1 MTWPWTWSRR
11 TLGLVA
17 LGAGALVALLIL
29 GLGIYSAIELRRFAR
44 AEALRSTFVYAAPQA
59 LVPGLH
65 VRRVDL
71 AGTLTR
77 LKYVETRATPQT
89 PGEFH
94 RAASAWEVYL
104 RGVDGAAPRRVRL
117 ELRDE
122 RVTRV
127 TRDGDNVGAAALD
140 PEVLTS
146 ASDRPGED
154 YRPVRLAD
162 APLLLVHAVLAA
174 EDHRFFEHGGLD
186 ARGLLRAAWTN
197 MRAGRVMQ
205 GGSTITQQLV
215 KNRLLSPRR
224 TYGRKINEAWLSTLV
239 EWRYSK
245 EQILESYLNEIYLG
259 QRGALGIRGV
269 GAGARAYFGKE
280 VHQLTLG
287 ECALLAGMA
296 RAPNAYSPSA
306 HPDRAR
312 ARRDVVLGRMREL
325 GQVTQADYESARA
338 EPVRAQRATAAGQSA
353 PYFSDFVRHELAQ
366 RFGDEVDATRGARVF
381 TTLDMALQRFAENAV
396 ARGLD
401 RVESRVPSLKRGD
414 DGRRLQAVLVAV
426 HPPTGHIRALVGGR
440 DYQTSQFNRAA
451 LAKRQPG
458 SAFKPFVYLAAL
470 RPRGGRPAF
479 TAASLVDDS
488 PVTLTVNGQPWTPR
502 NYEDRY
508 EGRVTIRRA
517 LEQSLN
523 AATIRVAQIIGLP
536 AIIDTARAL
545 GLEGELAAVPAVAL
559 GSFEVTPVQLARA
572 YLPMVNG
579 GFKPAGI
586 VGVRSVVDRT
596 GEVESTGDGAAE
608 TVLTP
613 AEAYLMTSLLE
624 GVIKSGTGTPA
635 RAAGVP
641 GAIAGK
647 TGTTNDGRDAWFVGY
662 SPQLLTVVWVGYDNN
677 EPHGLSGAQAALPM
691 WADFMKQA
699 AEAYGQPGFSVPP
712 GIAFAE
718 IDTTTGLLATRY
730 CPVIV
735 RETFLA
741 GTQPETCDQHGSI
754 ADQVGEWWRRLKD
767 WFR

>member
-1 MTWPWTWSRR
+1 MWPRR

-17 LGAGALVALLIL
+17 LGAGALAVLLL
-29 GLGIYSAIELRRFAR
+29 LALGIYSTIELRRFAR

-71 AGTLTR
+71 AGTLAR
-77 LKYVETRATPQT
+77 LKYVETRGTPQA

-94 RAASAWEVYL
+94 RAPNGWDVYL
-104 RGVDGAAPRRVRL
+104 RGTEGAAPRRVRL

-146 ASDRPGED
+146 ASDRSGED

-186 ARGLLRAAWTN
+186 ARGLVRAAWTN
-197 MRAGRVMQ
+197 MRAGRIMQ

-224 TYGRKINEAWLSTLV
+224 TFGRKINEAWLSTLV

-269 GAGARAYFGKE
+269 GAGARAHFGKE
-280 VHQLTLG
+280 IHQLTLG

-296 RAPNAYSPSA
+296 RAPNAYSPAA
-306 HPDRAR
+306 HPDRTR

-325 GQVTQADYESARA
+325 GQVSQADYDSARA

-353 PYFSDFVRHELAQ
+353 PYFSDFVRHELEQ

-401 RVESRVPSLKRGD
+401 RVESRVPSLKRTE

-488 PVTLTVNGQPWTPR
+488 PMTLTVNGQPWTPR

-508 EGRVTIRRA
+508 EGRVTVRRA

-523 AATIRVAQIIGLP
+523 AATIRVAQIVGLP
-536 AIIDTARAL
+536 AVIDTARAL
-545 GLEGELAAVPAVAL
+545 GLEGELAPVPAVAL

-572 YLPMVNG
+572 YLPIVNG
-579 GFKPAGI
+579 GLKPAG
-586 VGVRSVVDRT
+586 VMGVRTVVDRT
-596 GEVESTGDGAAE
+596 GEVQSTGDGAAE

-624 GVIKSGTGTPA
+624 GVIKSGTGAAA
-635 RAAGVP
+635 RALGVP

-699 AEAYGQPGFSVPP
+699 AEAYGQPAFSVPP
-712 GIAFAE
+712 GIAFADV
-718 IDTTTGLLATRY
+718 DTTTGMLATRY

-741 GTQPETCDQHGSI
+741 GTQPDTCDQHGSI

-767 WFR
+767 WFNR

>member
-1 MTWPWTWSRR
+1 MWRRR
-11 TLGLVA
+11 TLAVVGVGAAGL
-17 LGAGALVALLIL
+17 AGLMLLA
-29 GLGIYSAIELRRFAR
+29 LGIYSTIELRRFAR
-44 AEALRSTFVYAAPQA
+44 AEALRSTYVYAAPQV
-59 LVPGLH
+59 LIPGLH

-71 AGTLTR
+71 AGTLAR
-77 LKYVETRATPQT
+77 LKYVETRGAPQT

-94 RAASAWEVYL
+94 RAANTWDVYL
-104 RGVDGAAPRRVRL
+104 RAAEGAAARRVRL

-127 TRDGDNVGAAALD
+127 TRDGDNVGAAALE

-146 ASDRPGED
+146 AGDRPGED

-162 APLLLVHAVLAA
+162 APVVLVRAVLAA
-174 EDHRFFEHGGLD
+174 EDHRFFEHAGLD
-186 ARGLLRAAWTN
+186 VRGLLRAAWTN
-197 MRAGRVMQ
+197 MRAGRIMQ

-224 TYGRKINEAWLSTLV
+224 TFGRKISEAWLSTLV

-280 VHQLTLG
+280 IHQLTVG

-296 RAPNAYSPSA
+296 RAPNAYSPST

-312 ARRDVVLGRMREL
+312 ARRDVVLARMREL
-325 GQVTQADYESARA
+325 GHVSQADYDSARA
-338 EPVRAQRATAAGQSA
+338 EPLRAQRATAAGQSA
-353 PYFSDFVRHELAQ
+353 PYFSDFVRHEIEQ

-381 TTLDMALQRFAENAV
+381 TTLDVTLQRFAENAV

-401 RVESRVPSLKRGD
+401 RVESRVPSLKRAE
-414 DGRRLQAVLVAV
+414 DGRRLQAVLVAI

-458 SAFKPFVYLAAL
+458 SAFKPFVYLAAV
-470 RPRGGRPAF
+470 RPRGARPAF
-479 TAASLVDDS
+479 TAASLVEDA
-488 PVTLTVNGQPWTPR
+488 PITLTVNGQPWTPR

-508 EGRVTIRRA
+508 EGRVTVRRA

-523 AATIRVAQIIGLP
+523 AATVRIAQIIGLP
-536 AIIDTARAL
+536 AVIDTARAL
-545 GLEGELAAVPAVAL
+545 GLEGDLAPVPAVAL
-559 GSFEVTPVQLARA
+559 GSFEVTPIQLARA
-572 YLPMVNG
+572 YLPLVNG
-579 GFKPAGI
+579 GFKPAG
-586 VGVRSVVDRT
+586 VVAVRTVVDRT
-596 GEVESTGDGAAE
+596 GEVESVGDGAAE

-699 AEAYGQPGFSVPP
+699 AEAYGQPAFSVPP

-718 IDTTTGLLATRY
+718 IDTTTGMLATRY

-735 RETFLA
+735 RETFLV
-741 GTQPETCDQHGSI
+741 GTQPDTCDQHGSI
-754 ADQVGEWWRRLKD
+754 ADHVGEWWRRVKD
-767 WFR
+767 WFGH

>member
-1 MTWPWTWSRR
+1 MWPRR

-17 LGAGALVALLIL
+17 LGVGAFAGLMLLAL
-29 GLGIYSAIELRRFAR
+29 GTYSTIELRRFAR
-44 AEALRSTFVYAAPQA
+44 AEALRSTYVYAAPQV
-59 LVPGLH
+59 LIPGLH

-71 AGTLTR
+71 AGTLAR
-77 LKYVETRATPQT
+77 LKYVETRGAPQA

-94 RAASAWEVYL
+94 RAPGGWDVYL
-104 RGVDGAAPRRVRL
+104 RGTDGAAARRVRL
-117 ELRDE
+117 ELRDD

-146 ASDRPGED
+146 AGDRPGED
-154 YRPVRLAD
+154 YRPIRLAD
-162 APLLLVHAVLAA
+162 APVVLVRAVLAA
-174 EDHRFFEHGGLD
+174 EDHRFFEHSGLD

-224 TYGRKINEAWLSTLV
+224 TFGRKINEAWLSTLV

-280 VHQLTLG
+280 IHQLTLG
-287 ECALLAGMA
+287 ECATLAGMA

-312 ARRDVVLGRMREL
+312 GRRDVVLGRMQEL
-325 GQVTQADYESARA
+325 GHISQADHDSARA
-338 EPVRAQRATAAGQSA
+338 EPLRAQRATAAGQSA
-353 PYFSDFVRHELAQ
+353 PYFSDFVRQEIEQ

-381 TTLDMALQRFAENAV
+381 TTLDVALQRFAENAV
-396 ARGLD
+396 VRGLD
-401 RVESRVPSLKRGD
+401 RVESRVPSLKRAE

-426 HPPTGHIRALVGGR
+426 HPPTGHIHALVGGR
-440 DYQTSQFNRAA
+440 DYQASQFNRAT

-470 RPRGGRPAF
+470 RPRGGPPAF

-488 PVTLTVNGQPWTPR
+488 PLTLTVNGRPWTPR

-508 EGRVTIRRA
+508 EGRVTVRRA

-523 AATIRVAQIIGLP
+523 AATIRIAQIIGP
-536 AIIDTARAL
+536 AAVIDTARAL
-545 GLEGELAAVPAVAL
+545 GLEGDLAPVPAVAL

-572 YLPMVNG
+572 YLPLVNG
-579 GFKPAGI
+579 GFKPAGV
-586 VGVRSVVDRT
+586 VGVRKVIDRT
-596 GEVESTGDGAAE
+596 GEVQSVGDGEAE

-613 AEAYLMTSLLE
+613 AEAYLLTSLLE
-624 GVIKSGTGTPA
+624 GVIKSGTGTAA

-712 GIAFAE
+712 GIAFAD
-718 IDTTTGLLATRY
+718 IDTTTGMLATRH
-730 CPVIV
+730 CPVVV

-741 GTQPETCDQHGSI
+741 GTQPDTCDQHGTI
-754 ADQVGEWWRRLKD
+754 ADQVGEWWRRVRD
-767 WFR
+767 WFGR